1 MENSKLSDEPGVASD
16 SKYTKERFSISF
28 LFLIATSFF
37 LSGFAALTYEIVW
50 QRVLVRL
57 LGATTVASA
66 VIVCAFMAGLALGAL
81 LGGRLGERRN
91 KLITLAVVEVL
102 IFVCALISTKMCE
115 TGTIQQLID
124 IIQRTA
130 GNADTTS
137 PAAFFLIFSLV
148 VIPTTLMGATFP
160 ILAGVVSLVSKKTST
175 LLLNLYAVNS
185 SGAVFGAFIS
195 GFFLLPSL
203 GISKTLIATGCLN
216 VTAAIFALLAS
227 QKFGGHGPGSETST
241 VPSATDEVPPASE
254 TSTVPSASD
263 GKTKDRTLFLA
274 YLVFATGAMSFAMEI
289 VWTRFLV
296 LLIGSSTYALSLVLA
311 VYIGGVTTGAWVAM
325 KIAQKTKNKLASIS
339 VMLSLASLALALNL
353 HQYQASPAVYLTL
366 KKVLVTIG
374 PTFLNES
381 LCMLILT
388 VFLIYLAATT
398 IGVIFPLAVGTAS
411 DYLERKDG
419 KNRTGETL
427 PNRVSIVYF
436 ANLTGCMLGA
446 FLTGV
451 VILPVMAD
459 SFVSGIEQATFILS
473 CGYMV
478 AAVVTLLVAPKSY
491 PQPEKTGL
499 SYEFKR
505 VTIYCG
511 FNLIVLLTHP
521 QWDAALLSSGLNYVP
536 PDELSSLSVSELTDR
551 LGLKGSFGAG
561 RHLLMYKEGTNST
574 ISVLANEPRNV
585 VYLKSNGKAE
595 AAIPIDWRFPS
606 PDTDLPTQ
614 RLLGLLPI
622 LKCQGE
628 QLNGLVI
635 GYGSGTTCSAAVS
648 APWCES
654 LTAVEL
660 EKAVWAAEQYFHNQP
675 KTNGS
680 ELSKLKRITGDARNF
695 IATTDKTY
703 DFIVSQPAEP
713 WLSGASDLFT
723 VEFYEQSKSRLKNTG
738 MFCQW
743 IPLYGLTPAQ
753 LKCLI
758 QTFDSVFPN
767 MDVYHANRAG
777 ELILAGSAGD
787 ENVRTVIE
795 KRMNEDV
802 VSTMLQSIGLH
813 SLFDLEELTIAT
825 CSDSN
830 SPRSTA
836 IQLNTDD
843 NLLVEGALARSMSFA
858 DADIERTMHAVFA
871 EKSFSGKIELRN
883 RNDQA
888 ISQILAQA
896 RSLASKASLTSD
908 IYYAA
913 PTGQVLD
920 QEQFQSLKSQLN
932 SVLNNE
938 KNKTSALYRFALH
951 TGNWSTAAN
960 LLNNIP
966 VDSNTTLAE
975 KCDIATGYLL
985 NGERT
990 KAIDLFQSVLS
1001 EQAVNARALAGK
1013 GLCLWQNSDWKEAA
1027 KSLQASLAIDP
1038 NQFLA
1043 RYAYAQALFN
1053 LNQQQEAL
1061 KHMRAAGLLNTA
1073 STLPGIFVTAADI
1086 NNGDLELA
1094 QANQHLV
1101 MRHETRP
1108 PQAIALGFLI
1118 NLMRGENEL
1127 AENLRVRYRAIT
1139 KKDITRD
1146 GARELVNEILWK
1158 PLQFQ
1163 GGVNHK

>member
-1 MENSKLSDEPGVASD
+1 MG
-16 SKYTKERFSISF
+16 
-28 LFLIATSFF
+28 
-37 LSGFAALTYEIVW
+37 
-50 QRVLVRL
+50 
-57 LGATTVASA
+57 
-66 VIVCAFMAGLALGAL
+66 GLALGAL

-91 KLITLAVVEVL
+91 KLITLAVVEVM
-102 IFVCALISTKMCE
+102 IFACALISTKVCE
-115 TGTIQQLID
+115 TETIQQLID

-130 GNADTTS
+130 GNASTTS
-137 PAAFFLIFSLV
+137 PAAFFLIFALV

-160 ILAGVVSLVSKKTST
+160 ILAGVVAQISKNSSN
-175 LLLNLYAVNS
+175 LLLKLYAVNS

-195 GFFLLPSL
+195 GFVLLPSL
-203 GISKTLIATGCLN
+203 GISKTLIATGCMN
-216 VTAAIFALLAS
+216 VAAAIFALLAS
-227 QKFGGHGPGSETST
+227 QKLLTIDHKSDREKST
-241 VPSATDEVPPASE
+241 VQSIRDGNEVRSFGE
-254 TSTVPSASD
+254 E
-263 GKTKDRTLFLA
+263 TKDRTLFLA

-311 VYIGGVTTGAWVAM
+311 VYISGITAGAWVAM
-325 KIAQKTKNKLASIS
+325 KIAQKTKNKMASIS
-339 VMLSLASLALALNL
+339 VMLSLTSLALALNL

-366 KKVLVTIG
+366 KKVLVSIG

-381 LCMLILT
+381 LSMLILT
-388 VFLIYLAATT
+388 VFLIFLAATT

-411 DYLERKDG
+411 QYLAPKNGE
-419 KNRTGETL
+419 NRTIETL
-427 PNRVSIVYF
+427 PNQVSIIYF
-436 ANLTGCMLGA
+436 ANVTGCMLGA
-446 FLTGV
+446 FMTGV

-459 SFVSGIEQATFILS
+459 NFVSGIEQATFLLS

-499 SYEFKR
+499 SFEFKR

-536 PDELSSLSVSELTDR
+536 PEELSSLSVSELTDR
-551 LGLKGSFGAG
+551 LGLKGTFGVG

-574 ISVLANEPRNV
+574 ISVLANELRNV

-622 LKCQGE
+622 VKCHGE

-635 GYGSGTTCSAAVS
+635 GFGSGTTCSTAIS
-648 APWCES
+648 APWVES
-654 LTAVEL
+654 VTAVEL
-660 EKAVWAAEQYFHNQP
+660 EKAVWSAEQYFHDHK
-675 KTNGS
+675 KTNGN

-695 IATTDKTY
+695 IATTDETY

-723 VEFYEQSKSRLKNTG
+723 VEFYKQSKSRLKNTG

-743 IPLYGLTPAQ
+743 IPLYGLTPEQ

-767 MDVYHANRAG
+767 MVVYHANRAG

-787 ENVRTVIE
+787 ENERAAIE
-795 KRMNEDV
+795 KRINENV

-813 SLFDLEELTIAT
+813 SIFDLEELNISRY
-825 CSDSN
+825 SDRD
-830 SPRSTA
+830 SPHSTA
-836 IQLNTDD
+836 TQLNTDD

-858 DADIERTMHAVFA
+858 DADIEKTMHTVFV
-871 EKSFSGKIELRN
+871 EKRFSGKIDLKSRN
-883 RNDQA
+883 A
-888 ISQILAQA
+888 ESVSSILARA
-896 RSLASKASLTSD
+896 RSLASRASLTSD
-908 IYYAA
+908 IYYAV
-913 PTGQVLD
+913 PSGQVID
-920 QEQFQSLKSQLN
+920 QVQFQDLKSQLHT
-932 SVLNNE
+932 VLNDE

-951 TGNWSTAAN
+951 TGDWSTAAN
-960 LLNNIP
+960 LLTNIP
-966 VDSNTTLAE
+966 VDSNMPPAE
-975 KCDIATGYLL
+975 KCDIASGYLL
-985 NGERT
+985 TGERS
-990 KAIDLFQSVLS
+990 KAVHLFDSVLS
-1001 EQAVNARALAGK
+1001 AQPVNARALAGI
-1013 GLCLWQNSDWKEAA
+1013 GLCHWQNSDWTQAA

-1043 RYAYAQALFN
+1043 RYAYAQSLFN
-1053 LNQQQEAL
+1053 LNQKQDAL
-1061 KHMRAAGLLNTA
+1061 KQMRAAGLISPA
-1073 STLPGIFVTAADI
+1073 SALPGIFVTAADI
-1086 NNGDLELA
+1086 NDGNLELA

-1101 MRHETRP
+1101 MRHETHP

-1118 NLMRGENEL
+1118 SLMQGKNEL
-1127 AENLRVRYRAIT
+1127 GENLRVRYREIT
-1139 KKDITRD
+1139 KNDITAD
-1146 GARELVNEILWK
+1146 GARELVKEILWT
-1158 PLQFQ
+1158 PLRFQ
-1163 GGVNHK
+1163 PL